1 MDASSPDGSSYSQG
15 RSNGNNKLGTDTSNK
30 GTCKPLRERQVIF
43 IFIKIFLCDM
53 HTISFSAIAYNFC
66 LLIPPF
72 LLFLRFVCR
81 NVTPPI
87 FYLNSLNS
95 R

>member
-1 MDASSPDGSSYSQG
+1 MDASSLDGRSYSQG

-30 GTCKPLRERQVIF
+30 VTCKPLRERQVILFF
-43 IFIKIFLCDM
+43 INTFLCDM
-53 HTISFSAIAYNFC
+53 HIVSFSAISYNFC
-66 LLIPPF
+66 SLIPPF
-72 LLFLRFVCR
+72 VLFLRFVCR
-81 NVTPPI
+81 DVTPPI